1 MPVKH
6 LIEILEAGRF
16 SPFVDV
22 HSGTSFVM
30 VLEFT
35 DRGPRTLALLV
46 SGQTG
51 DTTSPRFREQTEM
64 FAARLWWTFPT
75 VPQPA
80 GGSAGSSSH
89 ASSGASPARLR
100 TLRLESSPEMAE
112 LVAFVDL
119 GSTAVRMLHG
129 CERDFQVI
137 DVDTCVLE
145 VHRALVISS

>member
-1 MPVKH
+1 VPVKH

-46 SGQTG
+46 SGQTA
-51 DTTSPRFREQTEM
+51 TQPRAVSEQTEM

-75 VPQPA
+75 SRSRRAAPLVPQATHPQEPRRP
-80 GGSAGSSSH
+80 G
-89 ASSGASPARLR
+89 
-100 TLRLESSPEMAE
+100 
-112 LVAFVDL
+112 
-119 GSTAVRMLHG
+119 
-129 CERDFQVI
+129 
-137 DVDTCVLE
+137 
-145 VHRALVISS
+145 